1 MQPHLPFLPPTSPHP
16 PAGKC
21 SFRISCYMLEL
32 YCDDLADLL
41 AEHKKGDKLV
51 RWRGV
56 DGCIWAGCLWRVRV
70 PLHALRTLSH
80 TPLTGS
86 NATAHPRPAVQGGQA
101 RDQEGP
107 QGRRDGARVGRMRCL
122 LHCSCH
128 QHAPLLRCSSLCGVS
143 SRVACHSL
151 LQVPG
156 ATVVDNISSARELMD
171 VIEGGLARRRVSST
185 QVGAAMWG
193 LSCSAGGRW
202 LFGRCAL
209 ATFLAGLNAPS
220 LTPLPSHPPT
230 PQMNRESSRSHLII
244 TVCIESTNLQTQSV
258 ARGKLSFVD
267 LAGSERCVGATM
279 GWVGGKGAVGSPGAA
294 RQGPFVG
301 QPWQQRLAR
310 CLPGDVP
317 TAPHVTATSLPPSPH
332 PASCAAASRSL
343 APWASS

>member
-56 DGCIWAGCLWRVRV
+56 GGCIWAGCLWRVRV

-80 TPLTGS
+80 TPLTGLTPTPPPTL
-86 NATAHPRPAVQGGQA
+86 APQYKAAKLEIKKDPKGVVTVRALVTACMP
-101 RDQEGP
+101 
-107 QGRRDGARVGRMRCL
+107 RMRCL

-220 LTPLPSHPPT
+220 LTPLPSHHPT

-294 RQGPFVG
+294 WQGPFVG

-317 TAPHVTATSLPPSPH
+317 TAPHVTATSLPP
-332 PASCAAASRSL
+332 
-343 APWASS
+343 